1 MSTSKLQQGTQNFS
15 LSLLFSGTQHAARTI
30 EELPWFWTGHSV
42 YCQIQCVLPFFF
54 DLNFINGVLCRYF
67 GSTGQ
72 LHLKEYR
79 ALFNLQRSRL
89 PGEPFQNDITGK
101 ISLSLNM
108 FSNTMQVTH
117 TNLIRVPVILSTLLI
132 SCWFLYDALFAQFL
146 KLHQLSQTCYLTIS
160 VLKRLWTCFQRVC
173 CTEEFLSHIQT
184 DDFLCIDCKI
194 WQNFGLCLDFHWLW
208 QGVIGFVR
216 W

>member
-1 MSTSKLQQGTQNFS
+1 MKDFIDLVMSTSKLQQGTQNFS
-15 LSLLFSGTQHAARTI
+15 LSLLFSGTQHAACTI

-132 SCWFLYDALFAQFL
+132 SCWFLYDASFHLLNFWNFTSFL
-146 KLHQLSQTCYLTIS
+146 RPAI
-160 VLKRLWTCFQRVC
+160 WP
-173 CTEEFLSHIQT
+173 FLS
-184 DDFLCIDCKI
+184 LKDCE
-194 WQNFGLCLDFHWLW
+194 HASR
-208 QGVIGFVR
+208 GFVVQR
-216 W
+216 NFCHTYRLMIFCA